1 MNPDPASLDNLHDI
15 VQSVPMSLWWPL
27 APGWWVVIG
36 VAGIIALT
44 GLIRYLLKRQR
55 NLYRRWALQELDAL
69 DQLHAQPQM
78 LPTLLKRVA
87 MVAYSRAEVGAL
99 AGKSWLD
106 FLNREVP
113 ESFDAECAKLLL
125 QLDYRRDADL
135 SAAELTRLQN
145 AIRHWTL
152 SHPDQRGRK

>member
-1 MNPDPASLDNLHDI
+1 MP
-15 VQSVPMSLWWPL
+15 VSLWWPL
-27 APGWWVVIG
+27 APGWWVVFG
-36 VAGIIALT
+36 VVGIIALT

-69 DQLHAQPQM
+69 DLPKV

-87 MVAYSRAEVGAL
+87 LAAYSRAEVGAL
-99 AGKSWLD
+99 AGASWLD

-113 ESFDAECAKLLL
+113 GSFDAECAKLLL

-152 SHPDQRGRK
+152 AHPDQRGRK